1 MRQHVPDLGHPSVKR
16 GSDPGSGHSG
26 EMRSSEMAFNQDT
39 LACTSGTVSTV
50 TGGVPLS
57 VRLGWAA
64 FDPEGLSGG
73 SSRGLQLFVHSFLK
87 DGPSLLEKVIVN
99 GA

>member
-1 MRQHVPDLGHPSVKR
+1 MKR
-16 GSDPGSGHSG
+16 GRDPGSGHSG
-26 EMRSSEMAFNQDT
+26 EMRSSEMAFNQDA

-50 TGGVPLS
+50 PEGLPLS

-73 SSRGLQLFVHSFLK
+73 SSRGVQLFVHSCLK
-87 DGPSLLEKVIVN
+87 DGSTGEGHCQWSLKLRE